1 MTGDIVNA
9 STDRPITRGKMM
21 RRLRLLAL
29 VLAVVLIPPL
39 VAGAVLIQRDARA
52 NDRHARE
59 AALLRQA
66 DNESAELES
75 YFAEARKLVTLAAG
89 DGALAPFF
97 TGADRSRR
105 PLEAVLKH
113 IEQLYPGAIGEA
125 CIIGRGDGTEFAR
138 VVHGLAAPAGDLS
151 PDERGAPFFAG
162 AARTPY
168 RGTYQAL
175 PYVSGDTG
183 QWVVSNVSPI
193 RAGGRLPAFLHF
205 EVSLESFR
213 QRAAA
218 RAGDEIRV
226 EVVDRATGAVIVD
239 SGRRV
244 RGKGK
249 LGGGRRIALAGIA
262 GATTRIA
269 TIGGRT
275 AAVRAVAGGAGN
287 ANRWAV
293 VVTSRGA
300 AATGGLTAGAAG
312 LIGAALL
319 LLAGLG
325 TILIFTR
332 RIVVGV
338 RGYSAFSRDL
348 AAGDLS
354 RRAEVRGDDELA
366 ELGRSLNAVADG
378 LADLSGAAER
388 VAAGDLT
395 VEVQPRGERD
405 TLGRAFAAM
414 VRDLHRLVAHIAGSA
429 SRLSSSSAEVAAAAG
444 QVGEAMGGIATN
456 AGDVAAGGATQERT
470 AADARGLTSDLATAL
485 ATHAEEA
492 RAAAA
497 AVDGAR
503 TTASSGADAAVRA
516 SDAMGSLNDASS
528 ALSDA
533 IGRLGSKSTHIGAIV
548 QTITGIADQT
558 NLLALNAAIEAARAG
573 EQGRGFAVVAD
584 EVRKL
589 AEESRAAA
597 GEVAALAQ
605 EIQTETALTVGMVH
619 DGAERSASG
628 VRIVGEAHESL
639 VALGD
644 AVGEVS
650 ERVASTAGAVTTL
663 ADRSRELGAH
673 VGEVADVAGMTAR
686 AGEAIAAATQQTH
699 ASALEIAGSA
709 QGLERMAAELDQLV
723 GRFTLEAAK
732 V

>member
-1 MTGDIVNA
+1 
-9 STDRPITRGKMM
+9 MM

-29 VLAVVLIPPL
+29 VLAATLIPPL
-39 VAGAVLIQRDARA
+39 VAGAFVVQRQARA
-52 NDRHARE
+52 NERHDRE
-59 AALLRQA
+59 AVLLRQA
-66 DNESAELES
+66 DTESAELEG

-105 PLEAVLKH
+105 PLEAVLTH
-113 IEQLYPGAIGEA
+113 IERLYPGAIGEA
-125 CIIGRGDGTEFAR
+125 CIIARGSGIEFAR
-138 VVHGLAAPAGDLS
+138 VVHGLAAPASELS
-151 PDERGAPFFAG
+151 PDESGAPFFAG
-162 AARTPY
+162 AIRAPY
-168 RGTYQAL
+168 RGTYQAK
-175 PYVSGDTG
+175 PYISGDTG

-193 RAGGRLPAFLHF
+193 RASGRLPAFLHF
-205 EVSLESFR
+205 EVSVESFR

-218 RAGDEIRV
+218 RARDVRV
-226 EVVDRATGAVIVD
+226 EVVDRATGAVILD
-239 SGRRV
+239 SLRPVPGT
-244 RGKGK
+244 GK
-249 LGGGRRIALAGIA
+249 LGGGRRIAVGGTA

-269 TIGGRT
+269 TIAGRT

-293 VVTSRGA
+293 VVTARGA
-300 AATGGLTAGAAG
+300 AASGGLTAGAAG
-312 LIGAALL
+312 LLGAALL
-319 LLAGLG
+319 LLVGLG

-388 VAAGDLT
+388 VAGGDLT
-395 VEVQPRGERD
+395 VEVRPRGERD
-405 TLGRAFAAM
+405 TLGRAFATM

-456 AGDVAAGGATQERT
+456 AGDVAAGGVAQERT
-470 AADARGLTSDLATAL
+470 AADARELTGDLATAL
-485 ATHAEEA
+485 ATHAGEA
-492 RAAAA
+492 RAAAE

-503 TTASSGADAAVRA
+503 TTASAGADAAVRA
-516 SDAMGSLNDASS
+516 SDAMGSLNEASS

-573 EQGRGFAVVAD
+573 DQGRGFAVVAD
-584 EVRKL
+584 QVRKL
-589 AEESRAAA
+589 AEESRTAA

-605 EIQTETALTVGMVH
+605 EIQTETALTVEMVH

-644 AVGEVS
+644 AVGEVA

-663 ADRSRELGAH
+663 ADRSRALGGH

-699 ASALEIAGSA
+699 ASALEISTSA
-709 QGLERMAAELDQLV
+709 QGLERMAAELDELV

-732 V
+732 N